1 MSLTEPPARRA
12 VRTAPLIVTV
22 LCAGAF
28 ALLAVLVTGRGGA
41 PFPLDTDALDWSLGH
56 RSSPAGVT
64 AARAVTASGTG
75 PYPYLC
81 AVVAGLLAGRDPRHR
96 LMAAAGALVF
106 LLAGQAARYGL
117 LAAVARPR
125 PPMADW
131 LTHASGFAFPS
142 GHATTSALAAGL
154 LIWGLVRFGHS
165 AHPGRGS
172 RVIPKWL
179 RGALIALLVCW
190 AVAVGLSRIYLGV
203 HWATDVVGG
212 WLYAAAWLGL
222 GASFVPA
229 RSHFPAGAAPVS
241 TRRIRRR
248 NDR

>member
-1 MSLTEPPARRA
+1 MSRTAPPVRRP
-12 VRTAPLIVTV
+12 VRTAPLTVTA
-22 LCAGAF
+22 LCAASF
-28 ALLAVLVTGRGGA
+28 ALLAVLVTGRSGA
-41 PFPLDTDALDWSLGH
+41 PFPLDTDALNWSLEH
-56 RSSPAGVT
+56 RSSPAGIT

-81 AVVAGLLAGRDPRHR
+81 AVVAGLLAGRDLRHR
-96 LMAAAGALVF
+96 LPAAAGALVF

-142 GHATTSALAAGL
+142 GHTTTSALAAGL
-154 LIWGLVRFGHS
+154 LIWGLVRLGRRSH
-165 AHPGRGS
+165 AIPG
-172 RVIPKWL
+172 WL
-179 RGALIALLVCW
+179 RGVLIALLVCW

-212 WLYAAAWLGL
+212 WLYAATWLGL
-222 GASFVPA
+222 GASFIPA
-229 RSHFPAGAAPVS
+229 RRSHP
-241 TRRIRRR
+241 
-248 NDR
+248 

>member
-1 MSLTEPPARRA
+1 MSLTAPPVRRA
-12 VRTAPLIVTV
+12 VRTAPLAVTA
-22 LCAGAF
+22 LCAAAF
-28 ALLAVLVTGRGGA
+28 TLLAVLVTGRGGA
-41 PFPLDTDALDWSLGH
+41 PFPLDTDALDWSVGH

-81 AVVAGLLAGRDPRHR
+81 AVVAGLLVGRDPRHR
-96 LMAAAGALVF
+96 LLAAAGALVF

-125 PPMADW
+125 PPVADW

-142 GHATTSALAAGL
+142 GHTSTSALAAGL
-154 LIWGLVRFGHS
+154 LIWGLVRFG
-165 AHPGRGS
+165 RGS
-172 RVIPKWL
+172 RAIPGWAIPGWL
-179 RGALIALLVCW
+179 RAVLVAFLVCW

-212 WLYAAAWLGL
+212 WLYAATWLGL

-229 RSHFPAGAAPVS
+229 GRSRP
-241 TRRIRRR
+241 
-248 NDR
+248 

>member
-1 MSLTEPPARRA
+1 MSLTGPPARRA
-12 VRTAPLIVTV
+12 VRTAPLIVTT

-28 ALLAVLVTGRGGA
+28 ALLAVLITSRGGA
-41 PFPLDTDALDWSLGH
+41 PFPLDTDALDWSVGH
-56 RSSPAGVT
+56 RSSPAAVT

-81 AVVAGLLAGRDPRHR
+81 AVVAGLLAGRDARHR
-96 LMAAAGALVF
+96 LVAAAGALVF

-142 GHATTSALAAGL
+142 GHTTTSALAAGL
-154 LIWGLVRFGHS
+154 LIWGLLRFTRVS
-165 AHPGRGS
+165 EAIPGR
-172 RVIPKWL
+172 L

-212 WLYAAAWLGL
+212 WLYAATWLGL
-222 GASFVPA
+222 GTSFVPA
-229 RSHFPAGAAPVS
+229 RSHLPAGRSHHEHSPHPPPD
-241 TRRIRRR
+241 
-248 NDR
+248 DR

>member
-1 MSLTEPPARRA
+1 MSRTAPPVRRP
-12 VRTAPLIVTV
+12 VRTAPLTVTA
-22 LCAGAF
+22 LCAAAF
-28 ALLAVLVTGRGGA
+28 ALLAVLVTGRSGA
-41 PFPLDTDALDWSLGH
+41 PFPLDTDALKWSLEH
-56 RSSPAGVT
+56 RSSPAGIT

-81 AVVAGLLAGRDPRHR
+81 AVVAGLLAGRDLRHR
-96 LMAAAGALVF
+96 LLAAAGALVF

-142 GHATTSALAAGL
+142 GHTTTSALAAGL
-154 LIWGLVRFGHS
+154 LIWGLVRLGRRSH
-165 AHPGRGS
+165 AIPG
-172 RVIPKWL
+172 WL
-179 RGALIALLVCW
+179 RGVLIALLVCW

-212 WLYAAAWLGL
+212 WLYAATWLGL
-222 GASFVPA
+222 GASFIPA
-229 RSHFPAGAAPVS
+229 RRSHP
-241 TRRIRRR
+241 
-248 NDR
+248 